1 MLFATS
7 YYFILFEAKH
17 CYVWTMLETY
27 NMSCFTCWSF
37 LLFANS
43 QWFLYYFLMIDTCFA
58 KGGEVANQIFA
69 YKKDELFPSIVFLSH
84 IVLFGFV
91 LSGYS
96 I

>member
-1 MLFATS
+1 
-7 YYFILFEAKH
+7 
-17 CYVWTMLETY
+17 
-27 NMSCFTCWSF
+27 
-37 LLFANS
+37 
-43 QWFLYYFLMIDTCFA
+43 MIDTCFA